1 MAFLTNGNISQI
13 KNMQVFRRYMLK
25 EFLSDIISVDDVLLV
40 VKSNGATSEMRSNSL
55 NIRQK
60 DQWITIGDNDGPC
73 HMHVNPY
80 MIKHAEFVM
89 EEKPERISFSVRFF
103 DDNNE
108 RVLGCF
114 FTKMYDENKN
124 IKLERKK
131 LYDNLLKKYGQKIE
145 IKKLMSS

>member
-1 MAFLTNGNISQI
+1 MEILARLKTCKFLED
-13 KNMQVFRRYMLK
+13 MMLK
-25 EFLSDIISVDDVLLV
+25 ELLSDIISVDDVLLV

-60 DQWITIGDNDGPC
+60 DQWITVGDNDGPC
-73 HMHVNPY
+73 HMHINPY
-80 MIKHAEFVM
+80 MIKHAEFMM

-124 IKLERKK
+124 LRIERKK
-131 LYDNLLKKYGQKIE
+131 LYDGLLEKYGQKIE
-145 IKKLMSS
+145 IKRLMGS

>member
-1 MAFLTNGNISQI
+1 MEILARLKTNKFLESI
-13 KNMQVFRRYMLK
+13 MLK
-25 EFLSDIISVDDVLLV
+25 ELLFDIISVDDVLLV

-55 NIRQK
+55 SIRQK

-73 HMHVNPY
+73 HMHVNTY

-89 EEKPERISFSVRFF
+89 EEKPERTSFSVRFF

-124 IKLERKK
+124 LKLERKK
-131 LYDNLLKKYGQKIE
+131 LYNDLLEKYGQKIE
-145 IKKLMSS
+145 IKRLTSS

>member
-1 MAFLTNGNISQI
+1 
-13 KNMQVFRRYMLK
+13 MLK
-25 EFLSDIISVDDVLLV
+25 ELLSDIISVNDVLLV
-40 VKSNGATSEMRSNSL
+40 VKSNGATSEMRSDSL

-73 HMHVNPY
+73 HMHINPY

-108 RVLGCF
+108 RVLSCF

-124 IKLERKK
+124 LKIERKK
-131 LYDNLLKKYGQKIE
+131 LYDGLLEKYGQKIE
-145 IKKLMSS
+145 IKKIMSS